1 MNKTFSI
8 GQVVKSTSVS
18 MGRIREWQANGYLP
32 EAHWI
37 DVGGRQHRRF
47 TEMDVQVIDRINRL
61 QEEGMTLRAAAAK
74 VNKEIEGGEE

>member
-8 GQVVKSTSVS
+8 GQVVKRTSVS

-47 TEMDVQVIDRINRL
+47 TEKDVKMIDKINRL
-61 QEEGMTLRAAAAK
+61 QEEGMTLRAAVAK
-74 VNKEIEGGEE
+74 VNEKSQEVEE